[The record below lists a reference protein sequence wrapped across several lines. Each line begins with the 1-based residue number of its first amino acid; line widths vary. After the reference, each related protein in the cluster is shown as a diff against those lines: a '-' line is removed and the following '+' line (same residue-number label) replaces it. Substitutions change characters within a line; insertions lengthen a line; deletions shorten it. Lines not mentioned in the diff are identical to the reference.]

1 MLLTIAIPSHNA
13 THYLEAAI
21 HSIIQEPEFGQDVD
35 LCISDNSPSE
45 TTTELYRSRYEGNLA
60 IQHHRSL
67 SYKSL
72 DANVNRA
79 VELATGTYVW
89 IFGDDDLIEPGI
101 LARLVPFL
109 EQHQPDLVV
118 LNSSSFQEKAV
129 IEPSRVAAGVHSRY
143 GPDDDNAFLRDLGG
157 YLTYAGAILVRRD
170 LWVQHYDPSKIG
182 SFFAHIAVLAALKR
196 GRTVHYF
203 PQPAIR
209 MRMHSQT
216 WKPQAFQ
223 IWHRY
228 LPDLIWSLPGYSSS
242 AMAAVIPPRPIN
254 SPRRMLAA
262 RAYGRLNLAVWRQ
275 SVVPFRDATLVAKA
289 FTLLLCLL
297 PQQWFAGLYRL
308 LITRWRRRHS
318 LAFSPALAL
327 SQLPLN
333 RPCKP

>member
-13 THYLEAAI
+13 THYLEEAI
-21 HSIIQEPEFGQDVD
+21 ESILKEPEFGRDVD
-35 LCISDNSPSE
+35 LCISDNSLSE
-45 TTTELYRSRYEGNLA
+45 ATTELYRNRYQSNPA

-67 SYKSL
+67 PYDSL

-89 IFGDDDLIEPGI
+89 SFGDDDLIEPGI
-101 LARLVPFL
+101 LARLVMFL
-109 EQHQPDLVV
+109 QHHQPDLVV
-118 LNSSSFQEKAV
+118 LNSSSFHHNAV
-129 IEPSRVAAGVHSRY
+129 IEPSRVAVGVHSRY
-143 GPDDDNAFLRDLGG
+143 GPHDDNAFLRDLGG
-157 YLTYAGAILVRRD
+157 YLTYIGAILVRRD
-170 LWVQHYDPSKIG
+170 LWLQHYDPTKIG
-182 SFFAHIAVLAALKR
+182 SFFAHLAALAALKR

-203 PQPAIR
+203 SEPAIR

-216 WKPQAFQ
+216 WKAQAFQ

-228 LPDLIWSLPGYSSS
+228 LPELIWTLPGYS
-242 AMAAVIPPRPIN
+242 ADAKTAVIPHHPIN

-262 RAYGRLNLAVWRQ
+262 RAYGRLHLAVWREAVA
-275 SVVPFRDATLVAKA
+275 SAADASLAAKG

-297 PQQWFAGLYRL
+297 PQAWFAQLYRL
-308 LITRWRRRHS
+308 LITRWRSQHS